1 MVTDLR
7 TGTQYF
13 DEAFPAFV
21 SYFVQIA
28 YCNLLC
34 QLLRACAYGQIR
46 VIFCDSSCRGT
57 NWLFSSSEK
66 EGVWNRG
73 SWGSR
78 AVGQEREGSFIFP
91 AKGVDG
97 WAVGRECYPASAG
110 TTGSLKSA
118 LAIAKRCPVIGHA
131 RPLSCER
138 YSKFARTRARIL
150 GFGKYAPAI
159 RVQQRV
165 SPFQE
170 FEDLGDV
177 NLIVVALF
185 ALDPDDLRE
194 RWFVRQKVYFRLV
207 QAEESTFVVHRGHL
221 EGFVFVVR
229 SYLPCESNVCVLDG
243 LAADMSSGIA
253 VHGGRI

>member
-28 YCNLLC
+28 HCNLLC
-34 QLLRACAYGQIR
+34 QLLCACACGQIR
-46 VIFCDSSCRGT
+46 VILCDSSCT
-57 NWLFSSSEK
+57 NRLFSSSEK

-78 AVGQEREGSFIFP
+78 AVGQEREGSFIFA
-91 AKGVDG
+91 AKGFDG
-97 WAVGRECYPASAG
+97 LAVGRECYPASAG
-110 TTGSLKSA
+110 TTGSFKSA
-118 LAIAKRCPVIGHA
+118 LAIAKRCPVLGHA

-138 YSKFARTRARIL
+138 DSKFARARARIL
-150 GFGKYAPAI
+150 GFGKNAPAI

-194 RWFVRQKVYFRLV
+194 RWFVRQKV
-207 QAEESTFVVHRGHL
+207 
-221 EGFVFVVR
+221 
-229 SYLPCESNVCVLDG
+229 
-243 LAADMSSGIA
+243 
-253 VHGGRI
+253 